1 MDRKIY
7 IKPDMVLLTMDVMPF
22 MAGSN
27 PSPEVT
33 DESGF
38 TKSVDD
44 DDGSLEVGSLA
55 PKGGFWSWNEE

>member
-1 MDRKIY
+1 
-7 IKPDMVLLTMDVMPF
+7 MVLLTMDVMPF